1 MDISTLIILAV
12 AFIVLFYLRSILG
25 QKTGHEAPP
34 DFMERM
40 KEREAKREAKME
52 DGPASDN
59 VVKLPTRNNMQNEE
73 EEPKNPALVE
83 IDEIAGPRTKINKAL
98 KSIVKVDSSFS
109 PKQFLGG
116 ADMAY
121 EMIVDAYARGDQGA
135 LKPLLSDD
143 VYKGFVS
150 AIKQRE
156 KNGETVKSSFIGI
169 DESNIKGAELDG
181 DNANVMV
188 KFVSQIVSATY
199 DKAGEVIDGDDAEI
213 VRVKDIWTFTRNL
226 RDRNPNWKL
235 VATESEG

>member
-12 AFIVLFYLRSILG
+12 AFVVLFYLRSILG

-40 KEREAKREAKME
+40 KQREEARE
-52 DGPASDN
+52 DGPSSDN
-59 VVKLPTRNNMQNEE
+59 VVKLPTRNNQTEDEE
-73 EEPKNPALVE
+73 KKNPALAE
-83 IDEIAGPRTKINKAL
+83 IDKISGPRTKLNKAL
-98 KSIVKVDSSFS
+98 KSIIKIDGSFS

-121 EMIVDAYARGDQGA
+121 EMIVDAYARGDHAA
-135 LKPLLSDD
+135 LKPLLSND
-143 VYKGFVS
+143 VYKGFSS
-150 AIKQRE
+150 AIKERE

-169 DESNIKGAELDG
+169 DESSISGAELDG
-181 DNANVMV
+181 DEASVTV
-188 KFVSQIVSATY
+188 RFISQIVSATY
-199 DKAGEVIDGDDAEI
+199 DKAGEVIEGDEAEV

-226 RDRNPNWKL
+226 KDGNPNWKL